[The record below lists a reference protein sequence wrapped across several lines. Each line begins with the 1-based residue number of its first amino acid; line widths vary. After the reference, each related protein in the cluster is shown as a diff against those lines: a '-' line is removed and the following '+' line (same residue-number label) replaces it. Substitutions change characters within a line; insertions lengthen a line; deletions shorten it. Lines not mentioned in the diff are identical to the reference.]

1 MSNRL
6 TRSVGGPTRVG
17 VVLAVAVGLP
27 LSIVCW
33 QPSAIAAGA
42 GTFVTVPVDQAA
54 IQMEAALRGSS
65 ALGGNRVRYTD
76 GGGDE
81 KADIYMDTDVGEW
94 SMDYFDVLNGYV
106 RYHQSGAAPVVD
118 QVAAGMD
125 MNNPW
130 PALAGRL
137 TNRKAVLTDRPVP
150 RHFED
155 DMPPLGAP
163 VDLSIA
169 TDFDYWRDEIPDGA
183 VDAQRMD
190 VGGTTTWRL
199 GSSLY
204 GTIDFVFVEGLLT
217 RVKSRTDNQAD
228 IVVTARGDAA
238 EPIPAPGPEVAFA
251 TAKKQGVELR
261 RLALRADRRARMLA
275 GWQTM
280 TSRSGVIPAR
290 WSVSAR
296 TPKRLRASDGIR
308 TIRLAPYYEY
318 LPGRSRS

>member
-1 MSNRL
+1 MSNRSHTTVAGRAHL
-6 TRSVGGPTRVG
+6 G
-17 VVLAVAVGLP
+17 VVLATAAALP
-27 LSIVCW
+27 LSAVCS
-33 QPSAIAAGA
+33 QPSATAAEA
-42 GTFVTVPVDQAA
+42 GTFVAVPVDQAA

-65 ALGGNRVRYTD
+65 ALGGNRIRYTD

-94 SMDYFDVLNGYV
+94 SMDYFGVINGYV
-106 RYHQSGAAPVVD
+106 RFHQSAGAPVID

-137 TNRKAVLTDRPVP
+137 TNRKAVLTDRPAP

-155 DMPPLGAP
+155 DMPPLGTP

-169 TDFDYWRDEIPDGA
+169 TDFDYWRDEIPDGG
-183 VDAQRMD
+183 VDAHRMD
-190 VGGTTTWRL
+190 MGSTTTWRL

-204 GTIDFVFVEGLLT
+204 GTTDFVFVDGLLT
-217 RVKSRTDNQAD
+217 RVKSRSDNQAN

-238 EPIPAPGPEVAFA
+238 EPVAAPGPGVAFA
-251 TAKKQGVELR
+251 KAKKQGGELR
-261 RLALRADRRARMLA
+261 RLAVRADRRARMFA
-275 GWQTM
+275 GWQTL
-280 TSRSGVIPAR
+280 SSQSGVVPHR

-296 TPKRLRASDGIR
+296 MPKRLRASDGIR
-308 TIRLAPYYEY
+308 TIRLVPYYEY
-318 LPGRSRS
+318 LPGRR